1 MKKLFCTF
9 AIVSGVALI
18 AQAAGIDHM
27 KTNPWNLLKEK
38 KYAEAET
45 VFDLRLNDPKC
56 SDGLKKQA
64 LNGIWGIYARKG
76 YYEKGI
82 AAFDK
87 YAANEALAKFRPAIL
102 MNKGRLMTFSGKHAD
117 AVKVFKEA
125 SELTN
130 GKPDQLNILRY
141 ALSASGADYKLVKEM
156 PYFLDCTAA
165 NPHSGKDIL
174 LLIAASEVC
183 WRLNRPTEGLDFAR
197 KAEKLM
203 TTPDANV
210 YRVLGYHLRAIQEY
224 EKAEAAFLKAIELYK
239 SEYDKAPMYR
249 NIGET
254 WEKAE
259 EYEKAIPYYKKAAE
273 SPAKGWWI
281 KSAADSIKRLQK
293 KIDAGE

>member
-1 MKKLFCTF
+1 MKKIFCAIACF
-9 AIVSGVALI
+9 AGAAIL
-18 AQAAGIDHM
+18 AQTSGIDPY
-27 KTNPWNLLKEK
+27 KTNPWNLIKEK
-38 KYAEAET
+38 KYDEAET
-45 VFDLRLNDPKC
+45 VFDLRIKDPNC
-56 SDGLKKQA
+56 SKTLKGQAINGMLGLYFQKKQFA
-64 LNGIWGIYARKG
+64 KGSELFSKYIAMEELKDFRPQLLLNNGRLLTACGN
-76 YYEKGI
+76 
-82 AAFDK
+82 FD
-87 YAANEALAKFRPAIL
+87 EALKTYKEAAKL
-102 MNKGRLMTFSGKHAD
+102 TSGKP
-117 AVKVFKEA
+117 E
-125 SELTN
+125 
-130 GKPDQLNILRY
+130 QLNILRY
-141 ALSASGADYKLVKEM
+141 AFAISGNYKYVKEM
-156 PYFLDCTAA
+156 PYFLDCALA
-165 NPHSGKDIL
+165 NPHGEKDML
-174 LLIAASEVC
+174 FLIAASEVC